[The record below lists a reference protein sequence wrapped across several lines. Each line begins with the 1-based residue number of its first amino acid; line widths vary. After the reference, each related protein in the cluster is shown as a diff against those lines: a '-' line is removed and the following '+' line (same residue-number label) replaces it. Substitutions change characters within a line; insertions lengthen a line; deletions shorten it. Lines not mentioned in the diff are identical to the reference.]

1 MPQSQN
7 TSTVNTVVS
16 TSKNEFLK
24 GTDNKKDRYI
34 FQKGHGQDIIE
45 DIGFASRPDN
55 TLEYYEESDEQKQLE
70 NFENEINELIFKDSN
85 SVNTAFIRS
94 GNDLIIKAYGEKDS
108 VTLRNFFIDPTNPE
122 DNNRYRNYK
131 FIFQDKTITLNDISH
146 MPFETPYN
154 PLFNDYTGWLGTDII
169 KGSSKADTLFGYD
182 GDDILYGYDGDDEL
196 NGGMGNDTIYG
207 GDGNDILYGG
217 NYYPDANRDG
227 DDYLDGGNGD
237 DEIYGGGGHDT
248 LIGGAGNDYLAG
260 GDWESD
266 SYIFHKGHGQDIIE
280 DMGYDQLPFLSQSN
294 QLKFTETKSTDAVF
308 KRDGEDLLVYA
319 YKNDDCVRLKDY
331 FKDAFHRAFIF
342 CFEDQTLDISGVAQ
356 KLSEQSGESMADI
369 LDNFITQGVQT
380 ASKLGDILSGENS
393 ETGELYNQLIGSS
406 GNDRLSGENE
416 YNFLDGGDG
425 DDTLI
430 ANGEY
435 NILIGGRGN
444 DYMIGSEEY
453 KDIYIFEEG
462 HGQDTIEDAGENS
475 TLKDGALT
483 NELIFKG
490 AQKNNIQFYR
500 EFNDLIIRAY
510 NSNDSVRLKEFFDID
525 YYQDY
530 RLIFED
536 GTISSIDIPKN
547 LPINGTSDD
556 DYIQGDETNDII
568 YGGAGDDTIFGDEG
582 DDILYGGA
590 GDDDISGDEGNDIL
604 IGGSGNDLLDG
615 GSGSD
620 RYIFEAGHGQDTVTE
635 WYVNPKD
642 INSLEFTEYN
652 SNELWF
658 REDGSDL
665 IISHIGTNDQVT
677 VTSWFE
683 DTDYQHYNIITA
695 DGKKINSNQIQ
706 QLVEAMAAFT
716 NDCDF
721 NSPDIASQ
729 MQQFI
734 QKANVAAYWG

>member
-45 DIGFASRPDN
+45 DIGFASRPDD
-55 TLEYYEESDEQKQLE
+55 TIAYYKEFYEQKRLE

-85 SVNTAFIRS
+85 SVNTSFIRS

-108 VTLRNFFIDPTNPE
+108 VTLRNFFIDPANPL

-131 FIFQDKTITLNDISH
+131 FIFQDKTITLNDICH
-146 MPFETPYN
+146 MSFETPYN
-154 PLFNDYTGWLGTDII
+154 PLFYYNAGWLGNDII
-169 KGSSKADTLFGYD
+169 KGSSKVDILYGYD
-182 GDDILYGYDGDDEL
+182 GDDILYGYDGRDIL

-217 NYYPDANRDG
+217 DECSDDNDDNRDG

-237 DEIYGGGGHDT
+237 DEIYGGNGHDI

-294 QLKFTETKSTDAVF
+294 QLKFTEAESTNAVF

-319 YKNDDCVRLKDY
+319 YENEDCVRLKDY

-356 KLSEQSGESMADI
+356 KLSEQSGESMAEI
-369 LDNFITQGVQT
+369 LDNFITQGIQT

-393 ETGELYNQLIGSS
+393 ETGELYNQLIGSN

-416 YNFLDGGDG
+416 YNFLDAGDG

-430 ANGEY
+430 ANGDY

-444 DYMIGSEEY
+444 DYMIGSEEC

-462 HGQDTIEDAGENS
+462 HGQDIIEDAGENS

-510 NSNDSVRLKEFFDID
+510 NSNDSVRLKEFFEND

-547 LPINGTSDD
+547 LPTNGTSDN
-556 DYIQGDETNDII
+556 DYIEGDETNDII
-568 YGGAGDDTIFGDEG
+568 YGGAGNDTIFG
-582 DDILYGGA
+582 Y
-590 GDDDISGDEGNDIL
+590 EGNDIL

-620 RYIFEAGHGQDTVTE
+620 RYIFEAGHGQDTVTDTE
-635 WYVNPKD
+635 WNYNPKN
-642 INSLEFTEYN
+642 INSLEFTEYH

-683 DTDYQHYNIITA
+683 NTDYRNYNVITA
-695 DGKKINSNQIQ
+695 DGKRINSNQIQ

-716 NDCDF
+716 NHCDF

-734 QKANVAAYWG
+734 QNANVAAYWG